1 MRAALQ
7 LVFVLLE
14 ALVCSDPWPGGIV
27 SNIDT
32 AAAPILWLPDH
43 AVLARDL
50 ARPVI
55 IKNGRSI
62 YVDSSGAVAF
72 AMEAT
77 APRFPTGL
85 SGISPTPAGISDRP
99 GN

>member
-1 MRAALQ
+1 M
-7 LVFVLLE
+7 FVLLE
-14 ALVCSDPWPGGIV
+14 ALVCSYAWPDGIV

-32 AAAPILWLPDH
+32 AAAQILWLPEH

-62 YVDSSGAVAF
+62 YADSSGAVDSPSK
-72 AMEAT
+72 AT
-77 APRFPTGL
+77 APRFPTEL

-99 GN
+99 SN